1 MPAVSPR
8 ELADALKE
16 AFRESNAVAVLKSE
30 TREQPRK
37 LLVKCQEE
45 VISVW
50 IYVWT
55 LTHGGRQSLPNEYR
69 IQMTGVEPPLASN
82 PEGFT
87 LLMGLEPDTGAFA
100 GFDLTQHMN
109 FTIGSPSVQ
118 IDLGCVHQALQDGIA
133 FTRKNNNEVAIGVRA
148 DQILHYTLDSIDL
161 HRLGK
166 DVNMPELLSMASSL
180 SDVDPATTESLGG
193 ERERIVA
200 NVRKWSRA
208 ANFRKQ
214 VLSAYDNRCAVTRTQ
229 LKLVDAA
236 HILPVHVEKSTDQ
249 VNNGI
254 ALSPT
259 FHRAFDHGL
268 IYLDEQ
274 YIMRLN
280 RYAKE
285 RLALMSLDGGI
296 LRFGEMLDQKI
307 HLPQDP
313 RQRPSLR
320 MIRAAN
326 EMRGVSA

>member
-1 MPAVSPR
+1 MPAASPN
-8 ELADALKE
+8 ELADALEE
-16 AFRESNAVAVLKSE
+16 AFTESNAIAVLNSPA
-30 TREQPRK
+30 REQPRK
-37 LLVKCQEE
+37 LLVKHQDE
-45 VISVW
+45 VLSVW
-50 IYVWT
+50 IYIWT
-55 LTHGGRQSLPNEYR
+55 LTHGGRQTLPDEYR
-69 IQMTGVEPPLASN
+69 VQMTGVEPPLIPN

-100 GFDLTQHMN
+100 GFDLTQHTN

-118 IDLGCVHQALQDGIA
+118 INLGCVHQALQDGIA
-133 FTRKNNNEVAIGVRA
+133 FTRKSNNEIAIGVRA
-148 DQILHYTLDSIDL
+148 DQMLHYTLNSVEL

-166 DVNMPELLSMASSL
+166 DVNMPELLSRASSL
-180 SDVDPATTESLGG
+180 LDIEPAAIESLGT
-193 ERERIVA
+193 ERERILA
-200 NVRKWSRA
+200 KVRKWSRTA
-208 ANFRKQ
+208 SFRQQ

-249 VNNGI
+249 VNNGV

-280 RYAKE
+280 LYAKE
-285 RLALMSLDGGI
+285 RLASLGLDGGI
-296 LRFGEMLDQKI
+296 RRFGEMLDQKI
-307 HLPQDP
+307 HFPQDAG
-313 RQRPSLR
+313 QRPSLR

-326 EMRGVSA
+326 EMRGISA